1 MLTLYFSGTGNTRF
15 VAENFSKKNGAE
27 CHSIEEDLDFG
38 AVIARH
44 RRVCFCYPIYGS
56 LTVRMQGHTIK
67 L

>member
-15 VAENFSKKNGAE
+15 VADNFSKKTDAE

-38 AVIARH
+38 AAIARH
-44 RRVCFCYPIYGS
+44 ERICFCYPIYGS
-56 LTVRMQGHTIK
+56 LTVQMQGHTIK